1 MDWCPRPTQG
11 TVVTVGEYDGV
22 HRGHRA
28 VISEMHRM
36 AAEMGCQTAVVTFD
50 VHPAWI
56 VRPDSAPLLVTDLDL
71 KLELLAETGVD
82 YTLVVHFDEERSRE
96 RPEHFVRTV
105 LMDCLRVKAVV
116 VGADFH
122 FGHQRRGNVAL
133 LERMGEEQGW
143 RVYGLPLVKQ
153 MTGEGDVI
161 SSTAIRRALAEGDVE
176 TAQRFLGRPFE
187 IRGKVVSGDRRGR
200 AIGFPTANVPTP
212 ANILIPADG
221 VYAAWYDRPDGTVH
235 AAAVNIGKRPTFYE
249 HADRSLV
256 EAHLIGFRGDLY
268 DEQARIR
275 FAARLRGEQ
284 RFDGAEELAE
294 QLKRDV
300 EEALRRLGVGS

>member
-1 MDWCPRPTQG
+1 MDWCPRPNQG

-50 VHPAWI
+50 VHPASI
-56 VRPDSAPLLVTDLDL
+56 VRPESAPLLVTDLEL

-82 YTLVVHFDEERSRE
+82 YTLVVHFDEERSKE
-96 RPEHFVRTV
+96 PPEHFVRTV

-133 LERMGEEQGW
+133 LERMGVEHGW

-161 SSTAIRRALAEGDVE
+161 SSTAIRRALDEGDVE

-187 IRGKVVSGDRRGR
+187 IRGKVVAGDRRGR

-212 ANILIPADG
+212 PNILIPADG
-221 VYAAWYDRPDGTVH
+221 VYAAWYDRPDGSVH

-249 HADRSLV
+249 QAERSLV

-275 FAARLRGEQ
+275 FASRLRGEQ
-284 RFDGAEELAE
+284 RFDGVEALAE